1 VKAPANRMYGAGI
14 EANAPLSARAAA
26 DLALEVPHLNVT
38 QRNLRT
44 RPSDVDEC
52 VEGL

>member
-1 VKAPANRMYGAGI
+1 MYGAGI

-26 DLALEVPHLNVT
+26 DLALEVPHLDVT